1 VIRLL
6 PSLSISNAEIDLFL
20 KVLTEASAQ
29 ILNKTV

>member
-6 PSLSISNAEIDLFL
+6 PSLSISTAEIDLFL
-20 KVLTEASAQ
+20 RGLFDARAQ